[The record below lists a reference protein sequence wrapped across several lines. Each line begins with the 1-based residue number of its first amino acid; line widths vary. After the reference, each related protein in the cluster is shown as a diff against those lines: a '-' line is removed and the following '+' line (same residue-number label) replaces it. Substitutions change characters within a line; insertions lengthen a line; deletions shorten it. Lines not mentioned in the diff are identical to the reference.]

1 MSVTDRMHPTPART
15 TGSVLTILVVV
26 LFVLLQQVVRA
37 QPVCAINIGNDTTI
51 CAGESVVL
59 TGPAGYTNHL
69 WSTGETTQSITV
81 NTAGNYSC
89 QVSYPTGNLATNG
102 NFSSGNM
109 GFNTMFNY
117 GTPLT
122 NEGNYWIGTN
132 AALYH
137 PQFAGTGNGAFLMVN
152 AGWMHAGW
160 RFWCQTI
167 DVCPGQTYTISFRAA
182 SLSISNPPVLAWFV
196 NNVWT
201 GVEHTPPVAQ
211 GQWQSFSVNWTAPA
225 GTTTAEF
232 CIQVS
237 SGWGIGNDFGFD
249 DVDIRSTV
257 VLTDQ
262 VTVNVTPLPVV
273 DLGPDVTLC
282 DGQSITLDVA
292 TPGGTYLWQD
302 GSTAS
307 STQVTTAGTYGVTVT
322 ANGCSAS
329 DAIDVSYTPLP
340 VVDLGPDINLCNGET
355 VVLDVSQPGASY
367 GWSDGSNG
375 PTLTVSAAGTYGVT
389 VFQNNCFASD
399 AVDVVYN
406 PYPVVNIGPDATLC
420 LGDQVTYDATTPG
433 GTYLWHDGST
443 GPTFTASSTGAV
455 SVDVTVN
462 GCTTTDAANVV
473 VNTYPFFDLGPD
485 VTVCPGSVV
494 TLDATVPG
502 ATYLWQDGSTAAIF
516 NAAAPGNYSVQV
528 TLNGC
533 TSNDAVN
540 VAHFALPV
548 VDLGAD
554 LSICAGTTTTLGVN
568 VPGATYLWSTG
579 DMTDNIT
586 IGAAGTYSVD
596 VTLNGCTVSDA
607 VTIAVTPL
615 PAFDLGPDQLLCPG
629 TTNTLDASVPG
640 ATYQWSTGATTPT
653 ITVGPGA
660 YSVTVTANNCT
671 ASDAV
676 TLGQHPAAMVDL
688 GADTTLCPGQ
698 SILLNATQVGASYL
712 WQNGS
717 TASTLL
723 VNTPGTYD
731 ITLTDINGC
740 TAQDAID
747 VGYAN
752 PQPID
757 LGPDA
762 VICAGTSLVLDAT
775 APGASHVWS
784 NGATTPT
791 ITVNSAGTY
800 SVTVTEGTCSTND
813 AITVQV
819 SPLPV
824 VDLGNDTTLCPGQ
837 TLVLTAPNGYALLWS
852 TGSTGNTI
860 TVNAAGTYSLTATN
874 SDGCQA
880 TDAITVNYAAPGAID
895 LGPDQSIC
903 QGASITLDATL
914 TGATH
919 LWSTGATTPT
929 ISVSA
934 AGTYSVEVFQGGC
947 SITDAITI
955 AVDPVPVFDLGP
967 DQVLCQGESTTLDAS
982 VPGATHLWNTGAT
995 TPTIS
1000 VGNTG
1005 LYSVTAD
1012 LNGCTAM
1019 DQVQVTVLSPTSV
1032 DLGPDQV
1039 LCQGESL
1046 TLDATVPGATY
1057 LWSTGATTPTI
1068 TVTTSNTYSV
1078 QVFQGSCSVSDA
1090 VNITVNPAPV
1100 FDLGA
1105 DQEICAGS
1113 TTILDAT
1120 VPGASYLWSTG
1131 ATTPTITTGTA
1142 GSFSVT
1148 VTLNTCA
1155 VTDAVT
1161 VEVSV
1166 PQQVDLG
1173 PDTVLCQG
1181 ESITLDASVPG
1192 ATYLWST
1199 GATTPTL
1206 TVNSANTYSVQV
1218 FQGICTVSDIVQVGV
1233 NPVPTLEL
1241 GADQVICEGAS
1252 TILNAT
1258 YPGAT
1263 YAWSNGAT
1271 SPTLT
1276 VSTSGTYGVTIDLN
1290 GCTVQ
1295 DEVTITVL
1303 SPDAVDLGPDT
1314 QLCAGETITLD
1325 AGIAGGAYT
1334 WSTGA
1339 SSSTITTGT
1348 AGTYWVNVAQ
1358 GACAVSDTIVIAVVD
1373 PGVLDLGEDATLCDG
1388 ETLLLDGTLTG
1399 ATYLWEDG
1407 TTDATRSISGP
1418 GTYTLVANVQ
1428 GCEVEDA
1435 ITVAFN
1441 PVPEVDLGPNVSLC
1455 PGEEIVLQST
1465 TQGATYL
1472 WNNGST
1478 ADAIVVNS
1486 TGTYTLTVTLNNC
1499 ANSDAVNVTVVQ
1511 GPVLELGADT
1521 TLCEGQQ
1528 LTIDL
1533 AQPGA
1538 TFLWNDGITTAQRS
1552 ITTNGSYNVTVTR
1565 NGCTKSDT
1573 IVVQFFDP
1581 AVVDLGP
1588 DQRLCPGETSTLVAT
1603 VDADLLWSN
1612 GSTGGSITV
1621 ASAGTYWV
1629 QASNNGCVVRDS
1641 VRVSYVPLVGPVL
1654 PPLSV
1659 GCAGDTITLQVVT
1672 NGASALWSDGS
1683 TSDTLRVTDTG
1694 NYTVQLELEGCTAL
1708 AIARVEL
1715 LPLTINLPAWSDS
1728 TYCPGEDLRLD
1739 AEVPFASY
1747 IWSTGHNGPVLL
1759 IPEVGNYWVTV
1770 TTPCASAERSMFI
1783 SEGECAPLVN
1793 IPNAFTPDGDG
1804 INDVF
1809 FVSLSAVPL
1818 NLQLSIFN
1826 RWGELIFESSDPLA
1840 QWDGTYQGRPAPQG
1854 VYAYQFTYRKLADTG
1869 VVAERLMGHVTLV
1882 R

>member
-1 MSVTDRMHPTPART
+1 MLAA
-15 TGSVLTILVVV
+15 I
-26 LFVLLQQVVRA
+26 LFVLLQLAGRA
-37 QPVCAINIGNDTTI
+37 QPVCSIDIGNDTTI

-69 WSTGETTQSITV
+69 WSTGETTPSITV
-81 NTAGNYSC
+81 NAAGNYSC
-89 QVSYPTGNLATNG
+89 QVSYPTGNLTTNG

-201 GVEHTPPVAQ
+201 GVDHTPPVAQ
-211 GQWQSFSVNWTAPA
+211 GQWQNFSVNWTAPA

-302 GSTAS
+302 GSTTS
-307 STQVTTAGTYGVTVT
+307 SAQVTVAGTYGVTVT

-329 DAIDVSYTPLP
+329 DAIDVSYNPLP
-340 VVDLGPDINLCNGET
+340 VVDLGPDIDLCTGET
-355 VVLDVSQPGASY
+355 VVLDVTQPGASY

-375 PTLTVSAAGTYGVT
+375 PSLTVSAAGTYGVT

-399 AVDVVYN
+399 AVDVFYN
-406 PYPVVNIGPDATLC
+406 PYPVVDIGADATLC
-420 LGDQVTYDATTPG
+420 LGDQITYDATTPG
-433 GTYLWHDGST
+433 ATYLWHDGST
-443 GPTFTASSTGAV
+443 GPTFSAGSTGTV

-462 GCTTTDAANVV
+462 GCTTTDDANVV
-473 VNTYPFFDLGPD
+473 VNTYPFFDLGPN
-485 VTVCPGSVV
+485 VTVCPGTVV

-502 ATYLWQDGSTAAIF
+502 ATYLWQDGSTAATF

-533 TSNDAVN
+533 TSGDAVN
-540 VAHFALPV
+540 LSHFALPV

-554 LSICAGTTTTLGVN
+554 QSICAGTSTTLGVN

-579 DMTDNIT
+579 ATTDNIT
-586 IGAAGTYSVD
+586 VSTAGTYSVD

-607 VTIAVTPL
+607 VTIAEIPL
-615 PAFDLGPDQLLCPG
+615 PAFDLGPDQFLCPG
-629 TTNTLDASVPG
+629 VTNTLDASVQG
-640 ATYQWSTGATTPT
+640 GSYLWSNGATTPT
-653 ITVGPGA
+653 IDAGPGT
-660 YSVTVTANNCT
+660 YSVTVTANNCS
-671 ASDAV
+671 AVDAI
-676 TLGQHPAAMVDL
+676 TLGQHPAATVDL

-698 SILLNATQVGASYL
+698 SILLSAAQAGASYL
-712 WQNGS
+712 WQDGS
-717 TASTLL
+717 TAATLL
-723 VNTPGTYD
+723 VSSPGTYG
-731 ITLTDINGC
+731 ITLTDGNGC

-747 VGYAN
+747 VDHAN

-784 NGATTPT
+784 TGATSPT
-791 ITVNSAGTY
+791 ITVNSAGIY
-800 SVTVTEGTCSTND
+800 SVTVTEGTCSTTD

-819 SPLPV
+819 SPLPIV
-824 VDLGNDTTLCPGQ
+824 ELGNDTTLCPGQ
-837 TLVLTAPNGYALLWS
+837 TLVLTGPVGASLLWS
-852 TGSTGNTI
+852 TGATGNSIVVST
-860 TVNAAGTYSLTATN
+860 AGTYTLTATN
-874 SDGCQA
+874 ADGCQA
-880 TDAITVNYAAPGAID
+880 VDAITVNYATPGAID
-895 LGPDQSIC
+895 LGTDQNIC
-903 QGASITLDATL
+903 QGTSITLDATL

-934 AGTYSVEVFQGGC
+934 AGTYSVEVIQGGC
-947 SITDAITI
+947 SVTDAITI
-955 AVDPVPVFDLGP
+955 GVDPVPVFDLGP
-967 DQVLCQGESTTLDAS
+967 DLVICQGQSATLDAT
-982 VPGATHLWNTGAT
+982 VPGATYLWSTGAT
-995 TPTIS
+995 APTIT
-1000 VGNTG
+1000 VGTTG
-1005 LYSVTAD
+1005 LYTVTAD
-1012 LNGCTAM
+1012 LNGCTAT
-1019 DQVQVTVLSPTSV
+1019 DQVQVTVLSPTSI

-1068 TVTTSNTYSV
+1068 TVTTSDTYSV
-1078 QVFQGSCSVSDA
+1078 EIFQGACSVSDA

-1105 DQEICAGS
+1105 DRTICAGS

-1142 GSFSVT
+1142 GTFSVT
-1148 VTLNTCA
+1148 VTLNSCA
-1155 VTDAVT
+1155 VTDAVD

-1166 PQQVDLG
+1166 PQSVDLG
-1173 PDTVLCQG
+1173 PDVVLCQG
-1181 ESITLDASVPG
+1181 ESITFDASVTG

-1199 GATTPTL
+1199 GATTPTI
-1206 TVNSANTYSVQV
+1206 TVTSANTYSVQV
-1218 FQGICTVSDIVQVGV
+1218 FQGICSVSDIVQVAV
-1233 NPVPTLEL
+1233 NPAPTLEL

-1271 SPTLT
+1271 TPTIT
-1276 VSTSGTYGVTIDLN
+1276 VNTSGTYAVTIDLN
-1290 GCTVQ
+1290 GCAVQ

-1303 SPDAVDLGPDT
+1303 SPDAVDLGPDV
-1314 QLCAGETITLD
+1314 QLCLGEAITLD

-1339 SSSTITTGT
+1339 TSATLTTGT

-1358 GACAVSDTIVIAVVD
+1358 GLCAVSDTIVIAVVD
-1373 PGVLDLGEDATLCDG
+1373 PGVLDLGDDATLCDG
-1388 ETLLLDGTLTG
+1388 ETLVLDGTLTG

-1407 TTDATRSISGP
+1407 TTGATRTITGP
-1418 GTYTLVANVQ
+1418 GTYSLIANVQ

-1441 PVPEVDLGPNVSLC
+1441 PIPDVDLGPNVSLC
-1455 PGEEIVLQST
+1455 PGEEVVLQAPT
-1465 TQGATYL
+1465 PGASYL
-1472 WNNGST
+1472 WNSGST

-1499 ANSDAVNVTVVQ
+1499 SNSDAVNVTVVQ
-1511 GPVLELGADT
+1511 GPVLELGPDT

-1528 LTIDL
+1528 LSFNL
-1533 AQPGA
+1533 AQPGGS
-1538 TFLWNDGITTAQRS
+1538 FLWNDGITTAQRS
-1552 ITTNGSYNVTVTR
+1552 ITTDGSYSVTVTR

-1573 IVVQFFDP
+1573 ITVQFFDP

-1588 DQRLCPGETSTLVAT
+1588 DQRLCPGESISLAAD
-1603 VDADLLWSN
+1603 VDADLLWST
-1612 GSTGGSITV
+1612 GSMESSITV
-1621 ASAGTYWV
+1621 GSAGTYWLE
-1629 QASNNGCVVRDS
+1629 ASNSGCVVRDS
-1641 VRVSYVPLVGPVL
+1641 VRVTYVPLVAPVL
-1654 PPLSV
+1654 PRSSL
-1659 GCAGDTITLQVVT
+1659 GCAGDTITLSVNT
-1672 NGASALWSDGS
+1672 NGAAALWSDGS
-1683 TSDTLRVTDTG
+1683 TADSLRVSNSGIYSVSLT
-1694 NYTVQLELEGCTAL
+1694 LEGCVASTDAQ
-1708 AIARVEL
+1708 VVL
-1715 LPLTINLPAWSDS
+1715 LPLVIELPVWTDS
-1728 TYCPGEDLRLD
+1728 TFCPGEELRLN

-1747 IWSTGHNGPVLL
+1747 VWSTGHNGPALVV
-1759 IPEVGNYWVTV
+1759 PEVGNYQVTV
-1770 TTPCASAERSMFI
+1770 TTPCASTDRSIFI
-1783 SEGECAPLVN
+1783 SDGECAPLVN

-1818 NLQLSIFN
+1818 DLRLSIFN
-1826 RWGELIFESSDPLA
+1826 RWGEPIFESSDPFA

-1854 VYAYQFTYRKLADTG
+1854 VYTYQFTYRKLADTG
-1869 VVAERLMGHVTLV
+1869 VVAERLMGHVTLI